1 MRAVLIDALQKQYE
15 ADIAAADVTIKLI
28 LENSVGMS
36 EHLNH
41 QKELDCQLHKMAAAE
56 EKLQVLKDYELLS
69 PDRSLLSVEGLGIL
83 DLELTGPLDNLA
95 RFLTGPDLFGTVP
108 ELVHDFVEVFV
119 DMLQSERGFVN

>member
-41 QKELDCQLHKMAAAE
+41 QKELDDLLHEVATAE
-56 EKLQVLKDYELLS
+56 EKLSVLKDYE
-69 PDRSLLSVEGLGIL
+69 I
-83 DLELTGPLDNLA
+83 
-95 RFLTGPDLFGTVP
+95 P
-108 ELVHDFVEVFV
+108 EKEKDAV
-119 DMLQSERGFVN
+119 